1 MKSFVLK
8 KINSDNNLEYFDYN
22 NKGLVYKVKNE
33 GALKEIIIYNPMII
47 DSLISHSF
55 NKRYKKILEFFWETI
70 QDENDDN
77 EGNIIIVLDEIA
89 KLRNIL
95 LKRYNNLLNQEKLNS
110 FLKHL
115 KLLENEVR
123 AKIVNIRLIKEQEL
137 INIHE
142 SEKCKSR

>member
-1 MKSFVLK
+1 
-8 KINSDNNLEYFDYN
+8 
-22 NKGLVYKVKNE
+22 
-33 GALKEIIIYNPMII
+33 MII

-55 NKRYKKILEFFWETI
+55 NRRYKKILEFFWETI

-115 KLLENEVR
+115 KLLENEAR
-123 AKIVNIRLIKEQEL
+123 AKIVNIRLMKEQEL